1 MDRMC
6 CPWSEPKIIIF
17 RNSSPIYRKNAP
29 LCFSQKDSPTEAK
42 SPSQT
47 AFCSSK
53 NESFIFQIILISSCN
68 GEKEVF
74 IIYVS

>member
-1 MDRMC
+1 MCRMC
-6 CPWSEPKIIIF
+6 CPWSEPQIIIF
-17 RNSSPIYRKNAP
+17 RNSSSIYRENAP
-29 LCFSQKDSPTEAK
+29 LCFSQKDSPAEVK
-42 SPSQT
+42 IPSQT

-53 NESFIFQIILISSCN
+53 NESFIFEIILISRCN